1 MGTNVATKSRRAAP
15 SKTRF
20 LVVWWMSKNP
30 YAAVFENRVA
40 AEAAANVRNA
50 ILVAFKGAN
59 AEVETVVDWFRR
71 DEEGRPMPAEWR
83 GLMRQVLLPLGTVS
97 PDPGHGIQT
106 HLTKP
111 SDPLT
116 ECDPGPRNRML
127 SLTPDE
133 RA

>member
-1 MGTNVATKSRRAAP
+1 MAVQTTPSDSLAEGMGTNVATKSRRAAP

-50 ILVAFKGAN
+50 ILVTFKGAN
-59 AEVETVVDWFRR
+59 AEVETVVDWYRR

-83 GLMRQVLLPLGTVS
+83 GLMGEGCLPLGGES
-97 PDPGHGIQT
+97 PSPATGGVGDPTFCG
-106 HLTKP
+106 
-111 SDPLT
+111 S
-116 ECDPGPRNRML
+116 PGAEL
-127 SLTPDE
+127 V
-133 RA
+133 

>member
-83 GLMRQVLLPLGTVS
+83 EVTGEGRLPWGTRS
-97 PDPGHGIQT
+97 ADPAHANQN
-106 HLTKP
+106 
-111 SDPLT
+111 DLT
-116 ECDPGPRNRML
+116 ETSEPVD
-127 SLTPDE
+127 
-133 RA
+133 A